1 MYAPPPSP
9 SLLVFT
15 HSKIWKT
22 FNSGVNIY
30 CGLFESLW
38 HCFLPGALHRLVS
51 SQVAHGSK
59 PISLLVRVSVTK
71 YVESP
76 RVPLSVMDA

>member
-1 MYAPPPSP
+1 MVSLNPSGI
-9 SLLVFT
+9 VF
-15 HSKIWKT
+15 
-22 FNSGVNIY
+22 Y
-30 CGLFESLW
+30 QALFT
-38 HCFLPGALHRLVS
+38 VS
-51 SQVAHGSK
+51 SQVAHGGK